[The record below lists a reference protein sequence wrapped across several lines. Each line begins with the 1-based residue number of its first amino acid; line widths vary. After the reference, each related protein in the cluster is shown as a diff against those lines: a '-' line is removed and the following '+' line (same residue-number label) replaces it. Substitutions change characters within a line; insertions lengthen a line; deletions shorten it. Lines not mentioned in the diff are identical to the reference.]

1 MLDENWSDTHKTPL
15 GPDLQN
21 APVMRLSR
29 FNVYLADFPEP
40 GDTLIYNHLSGG
52 MVPVTAEGMALLRR
66 IDAGEPTTE
75 AELAEVAELEDPDY
89 GVLVPNVAED
99 ERRFAAR
106 MDQLRK
112 NKRHLS
118 VTISTSLACNFGCTY
133 CCQGQVMDGQTM
145 KFETIHL
152 VGKWIVER
160 MKSEGVESVDL
171 CFLGG
176 EPLLHPHVIEGIV
189 RQVGKAARATNV
201 EFGWEIITNGYFLDR
216 TMAKRLRDQGCRY
229 AKVTLDGDETTHD
242 KTRPLKRGKSSFHT
256 IWNNLKEASKVL
268 PIFLNGNYTEGTLGG
283 FPRLIEKLKAAG
295 FTREQIPLVALKPA
309 LNGLASPVESSGCR
323 GARHSDNDA
332 AMMMG
337 LSDHVED
344 AGFSSAIDGLSL
356 GPCGYHNANH
366 FGIDP
371 DGYVYKCS
379 GFLGMPNWAIGH
391 VARPEEPLG
400 AFYRQAISPRTLM
413 ECGSC
418 ANRPSCAGGCVAS
431 ALINGGSAGDVQCD
445 KPYFQTV
452 GVEAI
457 KRKWRRDQREA
468 AQEAAA
474 A

>member
-1 MLDENWSDTHKTPL
+1 MLDENRPDTHKTPL

-29 FNVYLADFPEP
+29 FNVYLANYPEP

-52 MVPVTAEGMALLRR
+52 MVPVTADGMALLRR
-66 IDAGEPTTE
+66 IDAGESITE

-89 GVLVPNVAED
+89 GVLVPNIAED

-145 KFETIHL
+145 NFETVHL

-160 MKSEGVESVDL
+160 MKSEGAESVNL
-171 CFLGG
+171 CILGG
-176 EPLLHPHVIEGIV
+176 EPLLHPHIV
-189 RQVGKAARATNV
+189 ESITRQVGKKAREVGV
-201 EFGWEIITNGYFLDR
+201 EFTWDIVTNGYFLDR
-216 TMAKRLRDQGCRY
+216 AMAQRLRDLGCRI

-242 KTRPLKRGKSSFHT
+242 KTRPLKHGKSSFQT
-256 IWNNLKEASKVL
+256 IWNNLREAAKVI
-268 PIFLNGNYTEGTLGG
+268 PIFLNGNYTEGTLAG
-283 FPRLIEKLKAAG
+283 FPRLIEKLKESG
-295 FTREQIPLVALKPA
+295 FTRDEVPIVALKPA
-309 LNGLASPVESSGCR
+309 LDGLAAPVEGSVCR

-332 AMMMG
+332 ALMMQ
-337 LSDHVED
+337 LADQIEE

-371 DGYVYKCS
+371 GGYVYKCS
-379 GFLGMPNWAIGH
+379 GFFGMPTWAIGH
-391 VARPEEPLG
+391 VGKPEEPFG
-400 AFYRQAISPRTLM
+400 ALYQQAISPRALM

-418 ANRPSCAGGCVAS
+418 ANRPSCAGGCIAS
-431 ALINGGSAGDVQCD
+431 ALINGFGEVQCD

-457 KRKWRRDQREA
+457 KRKWRRDQQAVE
-468 AQEAAA
+468 EPAAA
-474 A
+474 

>member
-1 MLDENWSDTHKTPL
+1 
-15 GPDLQN
+15 
-21 APVMRLSR
+21 MRLSR
-29 FNVYLADFPEP
+29 FNVYVPDFPEA
-40 GDTLIYNHLSGG
+40 GDTLIFNHLSGG

-66 IDAGEPTTE
+66 IDAGQAVSE

-89 GVLVPNVAED
+89 GVLVPEAAED

-145 KFETIHL
+145 KFETVHL
-152 VGKWIVER
+152 VGRWVVER

-189 RQVGKAARATNV
+189 RQVGKAAREAGV
-201 EFGWEIITNGYFLDR
+201 DFWWEIVTNGYFLDR
-216 TMAKRLRDQGCRY
+216 AMAQRLRDQGCRY

-242 KTRPLKRGKSSFHT
+242 KTRPLKHGKSSFQT

-283 FPRLIEKLKAAG
+283 FPRLIEKLKQAG
-295 FTREQIPLVALKPA
+295 FTNEQITAIAMKPA
-309 LNGLASPVESSGCR
+309 LDGLASPVEGSVCR
-323 GARHSDNDA
+323 GTRHSDNDA
-332 AMMMG
+332 AMMMR
-337 LSDHVED
+337 LADQIED
-344 AGFSSAIDGLSL
+344 AGFRSASDGLSL

-371 DGYVYKCS
+371 EGYLYKCS
-379 GFLGMPNWAIGH
+379 GFLGMPKWAIGH
-391 VARPEEPLG
+391 VAKRDEHFAPL
-400 AFYRQAISPRTLM
+400 YKQAISPRTLL
-413 ECGSC
+413 ECGGCSS
-418 ANRPSCAGGCVAS
+418 RPSCAGGCVAS
-431 ALINGGSAGDVQCD
+431 ALINGGAMGDVQCD
-445 KPYFQTV
+445 KPYFETV

-457 KRKWRRDQREA
+457 KRKWRRDQLA
-468 AQEAAA
+468 ADQAAA